1 MNLETLIEKCDP
13 HRVLAHDEAFLDLII
28 SAQKTLQ
35 LHDRDPARQRT
46 YDPTLEIRPRYALTK
61 SSLEPLQHSR
71 KRSLPI
77 LSSHNGAGLRVER

>member
-46 YDPTLEIRPRYALTK
+46 YDPTLEIRPRYALTNWRLCNI
-61 SSLEPLQHSR
+61 LEREAYQY
-71 KRSLPI
+71 
-77 LSSHNGAGLRVER
+77 